1 MVLKRIRNKIKEI
14 RLMRQ
19 WRLKNPHNY
28 TTMMHS
34 FDINCVEVGRYTYGA
49 LTVYTFNN
57 DNKLRI
63 GNFCSIG
70 PYVQFILSADHN
82 TKTISSYPFKTKV
95 LNLGK
100 EGLSKGDIVIDDDV
114 WLGANVIVL
123 SGVHVGRG
131 AIVAAGAVVDRDIS
145 PYSICGGVPAR
156 EIKKRFSDK
165 VIGKLMKIDYDHLD
179 KGTIRQKMT
188 HLYTPLNDQNVDEL
202 IEGLTKEEGKTDN
215 I

>member
-1 MVLKRIRNKIKEI
+1 MILRKILYKINEIKLMYKWRKKNK
-14 RLMRQ
+14 
-19 WRLKNPHNY
+19 HNY

-34 FDINCVEVGRYTYGA
+34 FNINCVEVGRYTYGA

-63 GNFCSIG
+63 GQFCSIG

-82 TKTISSYPFKTKV
+82 TKTISSYPFKSKI
-95 LNLGK
+95 LEAGK
-100 EGLSKGDIVIDDDV
+100 EGISKGDIIIDDDV

-123 SGVHVGRG
+123 SGVHIGRG
-131 AIVAAGAVVDRDIS
+131 AIIAAGAVVDKDIA

-156 EIKKRFSDK
+156 EIKKRFSDN
-165 VIGKLMKIDYDHLD
+165 IIDKLMEIDYDYLD
-179 KGTIRQKMT
+179 KDTIGQKIN
-188 HLYTPLNDQNVDEL
+188 HLYTILNDENVDEV
-202 IEGLTKEEGKTDN
+202 IKGLKNREENGNN